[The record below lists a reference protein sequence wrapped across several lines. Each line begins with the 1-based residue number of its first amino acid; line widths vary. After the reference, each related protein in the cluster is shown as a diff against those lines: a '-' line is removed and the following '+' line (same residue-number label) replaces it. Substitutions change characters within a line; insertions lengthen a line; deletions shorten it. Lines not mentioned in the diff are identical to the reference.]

1 MKAAVIGWCCR
12 VIGMLA
18 VLAGSCGLANAGEEA
33 TVKAFAAWMGD
44 GRTFQTG
51 PKEAT
56 FIGDFAGP
64 MFVETPQGMVKTGRL
79 LCPAIVEIGLDDGK
93 QRGEGRCTITAPD
106 GARIFAEITCTGVH
120 MVGCDGELKI
130 TGGTD
135 RFAGITGGGKVTIR
149 SDLRQIGS
157 SLEGSAKEEGS
168 GSLSLPE
175 LHYKIP

>member
-1 MKAAVIGWCCR
+1 
-12 VIGMLA
+12 
-18 VLAGSCGLANAGEEA
+18 
-33 TVKAFAAWMGD
+33 
-44 GRTFQTG
+44 G

-64 MFVETPQGMVKTGRL
+64 MFVETEQGIIKAGRL

-93 QRGEGRCTITAPD
+93 QRGEGRCTINAPD
-106 GARIFAEITCTGVH
+106 GARIYAEINCTGAH
-120 MVGCDGELKI
+120 KVGCNGELKI

-149 SDLRQIGS
+149 SDLRQIGAFT
-157 SLEGSAKEEGS
+157 EGSVKEEAS

-175 LHYKIP
+175 LSYKVP

>member
-1 MKAAVIGWCCR
+1 MRASVIGCCCR
-12 VIGMLA
+12 VTMMLA
-18 VLAGSCGLANAGEEA
+18 VLAASSGLANAGEEA
-33 TVKAFAAWMGD
+33 TVKAFAAWIGD

-64 MFVETPQGMVKTGRL
+64 MFVETEQGMVKTGRL

-106 GARIFAEITCTGVH
+106 GARIFAEITCTGVY
-120 MVGCDGELKI
+120 MVGCNGELKL
-130 TGGTD
+130 TGGTE

-149 SDLRQIGS
+149 SDARQIGAVT
-157 SLEGSAKEEGS
+157 EGSIKEDAS

>member
-1 MKAAVIGWCCR
+1 MGCCCF
-12 VIGMLA
+12 VVAMLA
-18 VLAGSCGLANAGEEA
+18 TLAAPSGVAVAGEEA
-33 TVKAFAAWMGD
+33 TVKAFAAWIGN

-51 PKEAT
+51 VKEAT

-64 MFVETPQGMVKTGRL
+64 MFVETEQGIVKAGRL

-93 QRGEGRCTITAPD
+93 QRGDGRCTITASD
-106 GARIFAEITCTGVH
+106 GARIYAEITCTGVH